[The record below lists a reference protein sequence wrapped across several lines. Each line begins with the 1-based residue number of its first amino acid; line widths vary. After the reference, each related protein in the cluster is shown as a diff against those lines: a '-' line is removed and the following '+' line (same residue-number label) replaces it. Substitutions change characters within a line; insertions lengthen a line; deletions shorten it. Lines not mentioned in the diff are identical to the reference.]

1 MLVSIFGS
9 FGALMGIKVL
19 SPWFGW
25 KNAKFGALEGKVMCV
40 PPGCGVRGWH
50 LNFCSSVFWGS
61 PTQMD
66 PHPMEPLLSGIHP
79 QWTPSQMQP
88 IPNGPHPP
96 NGSHPNATHPKCN
109 PYPTDPIPN
118 GHHVKWIPS
127 PLDPI
132 PNGSYPEWIPSQTE
146 PMLSRSHPEWN
157 PSQVD
162 PIPSEP
168 HPQWILSQM
177 DPIPNGPHPQRTPSP
192 KDPVPKRTHPNRS
205 SPRWI
210 PLGGMEGRGWGC
222 PSPWCRGRIPLT
234 SQRLPTTPPPPH
246 ARRCPRDVPK
256 SSQREITAVTKH
268 REDKGPQR
276 CSQTKADGGRGA
288 ARSP

>member
-1 MLVSIFGS
+1 M
-9 FGALMGIKVL
+9 
-19 SPWFGW
+19 
-25 KNAKFGALEGKVMCV
+25 V
-40 PPGCGVRGWH
+40 P
-50 LNFCSSVFWGS
+50 
-61 PTQMD
+61 T
-66 PHPMEPLLSGIHP
+66 
-79 QWTPSQMQP
+79 
-88 IPNGPHPP
+88 P
-96 NGSHPNATHPKCN
+96 NGSHPKRNPCSADPIQNGTHP
-109 PYPTDPIPN
+109 
-118 GHHVKWIPS
+118 KWIPS
-127 PLDPI
+127 PVNPI
-132 PNGSYPEWIPSQTE
+132 PNGSYPKW
-146 PMLSRSHPEWN
+146 
-157 PSQVD
+157 
-162 PIPSEP
+162 
-168 HPQWILSQM
+168 
-177 DPIPNGPHPQRTPSP
+177 TPSP